1 MLTVKKIKLH
11 GMTNDRWNT
20 TDKIV
25 QYKGLA
31 ALYGKYEFLITV
43 INAVQ

>member
-31 ALYGKYEFLITV
+31 ALYGKYKFQIIVTQT
-43 INAVQ
+43 IQ